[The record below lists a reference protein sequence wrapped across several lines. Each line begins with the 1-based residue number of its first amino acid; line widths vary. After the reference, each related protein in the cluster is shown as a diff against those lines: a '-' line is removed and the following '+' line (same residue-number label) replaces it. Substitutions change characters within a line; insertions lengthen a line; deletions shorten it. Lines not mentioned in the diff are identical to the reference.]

1 MKKIQQ
7 FSIQNQNLAKQIHEN
22 LEIDNGLEEAIKQK
36 QDKIN
41 MLRQEY
47 QKLIEQKN
55 VMQDQQI
62 KQKNERKNE
71 CLSQQNINQLLVK
84 YTRLKF
90 GQINENYIIA
100 YYLNNDQQTIPIC
113 IEREK
118 NRNKNTNEKIYKTN
132 EEITQELRQR
142 VEEIQ
147 TSYI

>member
-1 MKKIQQ
+1 MKKIQHL
-7 FSIQNQNLAKQIHEN
+7 SIQNENLAKQIHEN
-22 LEIDNGLEEAIKQK
+22 LEIGNGLEDAIKQK

-47 QKLIEQKN
+47 QKLCEQKN
-55 VMQDQQI
+55 DMQDQQI
-62 KQKNERKNE
+62 KQKNQIKNE
-71 CLSQQNINQLLVK
+71 CLNQQSINQLLVK

-100 YYLNNDQQTIPIC
+100 YYLNNDQQTIAIC

-118 NRNKNTNEKIYKTN
+118 NKNCNEKIYKTN
-132 EEITQELRQR
+132 EEITQELHSR
-142 VEEIQ
+142 VEEMQ